1 MININSLSLTIQG
14 KKILDT
20 ITLSAAQGSLHCLIG
35 PSGAGKT
42 SFLKCL
48 AHLNQQY
55 TGTIEYEGISI
66 SAMSPIE
73 RAKTV
78 GFVFQHFNLF
88 PHMNALNNCVHPLM
102 NVLNMPYKQ
111 AHEEGLAALKSVGM
125 ENYAD
130 RYPHQLSGG
139 QQQRIAI
146 ARALC
151 LKPKL
156 LLFDEPTSALDPE
169 SSRSLVALLKAVTDT
184 GVTPIISS
192 HDMNFVNLVHENIHY
207 ISNGKLIESYTKSD
221 QGISNTSAIASFLK
235 PATLPESKCIIN
247 RCC

>member
-14 KKILDT
+14 KKILDS
-20 ITLSAAQGSLHCLIG
+20 ITLSVAPGSLHCLIG

-48 AHLNQQY
+48 AHLNKQY
-55 TGTIEYEGISI
+55 TGSIVYKGRPIS
-66 SAMSPIE
+66 SMSPIE

-102 NVLNMPYKQ
+102 NLLNIPEKQ
-111 AHEEGLAALKSVGM
+111 AQEEALVVLKSVGM

-139 QQQRIAI
+139 QQQRVAI

-151 LKPKL
+151 LKPTL

-169 SSRSLVALLKAVTDT
+169 SSRSLVALLKAVTNN

-192 HDMNFVNLVHENIHY
+192 HDMSFVNLIHENIHY

-221 QGISNTSAIASFLK
+221 HGIEDSSAIASFLK